1 MKGRAGFGLLWFLP
15 FVLWAVGHAA
25 QAPGRWV
32 TKASMPTP
40 RTEVAAAVLGG
51 KIYVIG
57 GFGGA
62 GGLVEVYDPGT
73 DRWETRAPLPE
84 PLHHTTATSAGSRLY
99 VIGGYSGGW
108 SPVNGIFEYDPASD
122 RWRRRVPMPTARH
135 GLGAAV
141 IGRTIY
147 VIGGGPRSGGSLS
160 DANEAFFL
168 PAGAM

>member
-1 MKGRAGFGLLWFLP
+1 VKGRAGFGLLWFLP

-57 GFGGA
+57 G
-62 GGLVEVYDPGT
+62 
-73 DRWETRAPLPE
+73 
-84 PLHHTTATSAGSRLY
+84 
-99 VIGGYSGGW
+99 
-108 SPVNGIFEYDPASD
+108 
-122 RWRRRVPMPTARH
+122 
-135 GLGAAV
+135 
-141 IGRTIY
+141 
-147 VIGGGPRSGGSLS
+147 GPRSGGSLS